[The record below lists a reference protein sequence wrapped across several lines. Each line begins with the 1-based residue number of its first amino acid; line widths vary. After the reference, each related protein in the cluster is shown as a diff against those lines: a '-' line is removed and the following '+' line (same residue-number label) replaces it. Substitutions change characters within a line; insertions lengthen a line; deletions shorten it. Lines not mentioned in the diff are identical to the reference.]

1 VGTCH
6 ITNHILKIWNEHM
19 PVVPVTQEAKVGGS
33 LKLRSLDQADNIV
46 RSLPQKQRT
55 SKQKHR
61 NDFIYF
67 YVYLF
72 IF

>member
-1 VGTCH
+1 
-6 ITNHILKIWNEHM
+6 M